1 MLRFSSSEREPK
13 AGAVMPDQQDKIT
26 ICGPKV
32 DGTYVVEFRTAAG
45 QSLAISVARG
55 ETAVLEHFQVRMP
68 HGLVVS
74 DVQEPD
80 TSKRPVSCRS

>member
-1 MLRFSSSEREPK
+1 
-13 AGAVMPDQQDKIT
+13 
-26 ICGPKV
+26 
-32 DGTYVVEFRTAAG
+32 
-45 QSLAISVARG
+45 VARG